1 MMINILLFGAGIFL
15 GAVTNNIY
23 RDLQDFEHID
33 ESD

>member
-1 MMINILLFGAGIFL
+1 MINILVFGAGIFL

-23 RDLQDFEHID
+23 RDLRDFEQID